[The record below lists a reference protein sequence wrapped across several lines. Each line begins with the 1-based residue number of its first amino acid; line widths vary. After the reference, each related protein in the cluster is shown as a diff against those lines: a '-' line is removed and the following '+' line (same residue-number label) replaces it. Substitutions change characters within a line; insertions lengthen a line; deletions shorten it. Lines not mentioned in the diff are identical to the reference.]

1 MTLMERLKQLLGSDS
16 DVEVDDDVDIE
27 EVIKN
32 KVKTDAVAD
41 DGSGDPAGAG
51 DPKKSEAEAA
61 EGLTE
66 DPNKQVSGVPE
77 AGDVKEK
84 ETSEVEVDTSK
95 SEEVKN
101 EDQQVEGD
109 PKPDDRG
116 GEGADQQV
124 VNEESVDQK
133 STIFEDGWFDE
144 TTGKVDISKI
154 KDDSVKNAFDMV
166 LKWFSDNERVG
177 LIDRAVDEELRN
189 NYLLNVKPERLKS
202 MLDLQQ
208 VTVED
213 GVVSGVKDAIEA
225 LKADEPGLFRD
236 KSKESNP
243 LNEGFNPVERKNANP
258 RSFLEAQGLSYEI
271 G

>member
-16 DVEVDDDVDIE
+16 DVEVGDDVDIE
-27 EVIKN
+27 EVIKD
-32 KVKTDAVAD
+32 KVKSVDSNS
-41 DGSGDPAGAG
+41 DGPGKQAGAD
-51 DPKKSEAEAA
+51 DPKKSEGDDTN
-61 EGLTE
+61 GLTE

-84 ETSEVEVDTSK
+84 ETSDVEVDTSK
-95 SEEVKN
+95 TEEVKK
-101 EDQQVEGD
+101 DDPKAEGD
-109 PKPDDRG
+109 PKPEDPGVKSD
-116 GEGADQQV
+116 DQQV
-124 VNEESVDQK
+124 VDKESIDEK

-144 TTGKVDISKI
+144 TTGKVDTSKI

-166 LKWFSDNERVG
+166 LKRFSDNERAG
-177 LIDRAVDEELRN
+177 LIDRAVDDELRN

-208 VTVED
+208 VTVTD
-213 GVVSGVKDAIEA
+213 GVVSGVKEAIEA

-243 LNEGFNPVERKNANP
+243 LNEGFNPVERKNTNP
-258 RSFLEAQGLSYEI
+258 RSFMEAARLQEEI